1 MRDSDIDRQRE
12 LRERFNNLPQEQ
24 TASKEQQTAFF
35 AGYLTAI
42 STVVLHNTRSNA
54 KTMVAISRTL
64 EEMLLEIYNVE
75 LRINDFV
82 NDHVMNH
89 TMLNMMK
96 TAHQIVVVGQEVV
109 DEIEKEDWK

>member
-12 LRERFNNLPQEQ
+12 LRERFNNLPRDS

-42 STVVLHNTRSNA
+42 STVVLHNNRSNA

-64 EEMLLEIYNVE
+64 EEMLLEIHNVD
-75 LRINDFV
+75 LHINDFV
-82 NDHVMNH
+82 SDHVMNH
-89 TMLNMMK
+89 AMLNMMK
-96 TAHQIVVVGQEVV
+96 TAHQIVEVGQQVV